1 MFFVREYF
9 ISFMKYFKKILQFV
23 APYKKY
29 AILNII
35 FNILYAI
42 FNVLTVV
49 AFIPVLNILFKQENK
64 ITAKPVYE
72 GVGSFGDYARE
83 YFYHFISQKIDQ
95 EGVLK
100 TLAFICILTLSL
112 FFLKNLFRYLASYV
126 LVFLRNGTVKDLR
139 DALYHKIVRLPISY
153 FSEKRKG
160 DIIARMTSD
169 VQEIEN
175 SFLTSLE
182 AVVRE
187 PLTVVISLTM
197 MFVISLKL
205 TLFVFILLP
214 ISGFIISSVSKKLK
228 ANSLK
233 AQKETGKFLSFIEET
248 LTGLRV
254 IKGFNAE
261 KIIENKFKESTTR
274 FRDLMTSVLHRKTLA
289 SPMSE
294 FLGSATII
302 AILWYGG
309 RMVLQDDSNLKPEE
323 FLTYIVLFYTVL
335 NPVKAITTAYYNIQ
349 KGDASAERVMEILET
364 ENHIIDKPNAIKK
377 DEFKQQIE
385 FKNIAFKYKDE
396 YVLKNFS
403 LTVPKG
409 KTVALVGQS
418 GSGKSTLAN
427 LVTRFYDVNKGNILI
442 DGENIKDITKKSLRD
457 LMGIVTQ
464 ESILFNDTIA
474 NNIKLGSPNATI
486 KEVRNAA
493 EIANA
498 HEFIK
503 DLPEQYETN
512 IGDSGN
518 TLSGGQKQRLSIAR
532 AVLKNP
538 PIMILDEA
546 TSALDT
552 ESEQLV
558 QKALE
563 KMMENRTSLVI
574 AHRLSTIQKADVI
587 VVMKKGEIVE
597 QGKHDELL
605 AKKGEYF
612 KLVTMQSL

>member
-1 MFFVREYF
+1 MNHFR
-9 ISFMKYFKKILQFV
+9 KILKF
-23 APYKKY
+23 ARPYRRF
-29 AILNII
+29 AWLNVF

-42 FNVLTVV
+42 FNVLSVL
-49 AFIPVLNILFKQENK
+49 AFIPVLGILFGKEEL
-64 ITAKPVYE
+64 VYE
-72 GVGSFGDYARE
+72 KPIYKGITNTFDYGQE
-83 YFYHFISQKIDQ
+83 YLSYQITLLIE
-95 EGVLK
+95 EGGINRAL
-100 TLAFICILTLSL
+100 LFICVLSFCL
-112 FFLKNLFRYLASYV
+112 FFFKNLFRYFASYV
-126 LVFLRNGTVKDLR
+126 LTFLRNGVVKDLR
-139 DALYHKIVRLPISY
+139 DSLYHKIIELPISY
-153 FSEKRKG
+153 FSERRKG
-160 DIIARMTSD
+160 DIIARMTAD
-169 VQEIEN
+169 VQEVEV

-182 AVVRE
+182 TVVRE
-187 PLTVVISLTM
+187 PLTIIISLSM
-197 MFVISLKL
+197 MLMMSPQL

-214 ISGFIISSVSKKLK
+214 ISGFIISSISKKLK
-228 ANSLK
+228 ATSLK
-233 AQKETGKFLSFIEET
+233 AQVETGNFLSFIEET

-261 KIIENKFKESTTR
+261 EKIEAKFNQSTTK

-302 AILWYGG
+302 LILWYGG
-309 RMVLQDDSNLKPEE
+309 REVLSENSELNAEA
-323 FLTYIVLFYTVL
+323 FLGYIVLFYTIL
-335 NPVKAITTAYYNIQ
+335 NPIKAITTAFYNIQ
-349 KGDASAERVMEILET
+349 KGDASAERIFDILEA
-364 ENHIIDKPNAIKK
+364 ENTIIDKPNAVVKESFESEIS
-377 DEFKQQIE
+377 
-385 FKNIAFKYKDE
+385 FKNISFKYKDD

-403 LTVPKG
+403 LTIPIG

-427 LVTRFYDVNKGNILI
+427 LITRFYDVNKGTIKI
-442 DGENIKDITKKSLRD
+442 DGIDLKDMTKKSLRG

-464 ESILFNDTIA
+464 DSILFNDTVK
-474 NNIKLGSPNATI
+474 NNISLGVENASDEAVLEAS
-486 KEVRNAA
+486 K
-493 EIANA
+493 IANA

-503 DLPEQYETN
+503 DLPEQYDTN

-563 KMMENRTSLVI
+563 KMMKNRTSLVI
-574 AHRLSTIQKADVI
+574 AHRLSTIQRADLILVLR
-587 VVMKKGEIVE
+587 KGEIVE
-597 QGKHDELL
+597 QGKHEELL
-605 AKKGEYF
+605 AKKGEYY
-612 KLVTMQSL
+612 KLVNMQSL

>member
-1 MFFVREYF
+1 ME
-9 ISFMKYFKKILQFV
+9 YFKKIL
-23 APYKKY
+23 KY
-29 AILNII
+29 AKPYAKYGWLNVL

-42 FNVLTVV
+42 FNVLTIV

-64 ITAKPVYE
+64 VESKPAYN
-72 GVGSFGDYARE
+72 GIFSLGDYAQDS
-83 YFYHFISQKIDQ
+83 FYYFISQKIEN
-95 EGVLK
+95 EGTIQ
-100 TLAFICILTLSL
+100 TLLFVCILTLSL
-112 FFLKNLFRYLASYV
+112 FFFKNFFRYIASFVLA
-126 LVFLRNGTVKDLR
+126 FMRNGIVKDLR
-139 DALYHKIVRLPISY
+139 DSIYRKIIELPISY
-153 FSEKRKG
+153 FSEKKKG

-169 VQEIEN
+169 VQEIET

-182 AVVRE
+182 AIVRE
-187 PLTVVISLTM
+187 PLTIIISLTIM
-197 MFVISLKL
+197 LVISTKL

-214 ISGFIISSVSKKLK
+214 ISGFIISSISKKLK
-228 ANSLK
+228 AKSLK
-233 AQKETGKFLSFIEET
+233 AQQETGNFLSFIEET

-261 KIIENKFKESTTR
+261 NKIESKFKNSTLK
-274 FRDLMTSVLHRKTLA
+274 FRNLMTSVLHRKTLA

-294 FLGSATII
+294 FLGATTII
-302 AILWYGG
+302 IILWYGG
-309 RMVLQDDSNLKPEE
+309 KLVLSDDSALKPEQ
-323 FLTYIVLFYTVL
+323 FLTYIGLFYLIL
-335 NPVKAITTAYYNIQ
+335 NPVKALTTAFYNIQ
-349 KGDASAERVMEILET
+349 KGNASAERILSVLET
-364 ENHIIDKPNAIKK
+364 KNTIIDKPNALEKK
-377 DEFKQQIE
+377 SFDNEISFE
-385 FKNIAFKYKDE
+385 NISFKYKDE
-396 YVLKNFS
+396 FVLKDFS
-403 LTVPKG
+403 LTIPKG

-427 LVTRFYDVNKGNILI
+427 LITRFYDVNKGVIKI
-442 DGENIKDITKKSLRD
+442 DGIDIKDIKQKSLRS

-464 ESILFNDTIA
+464 ESILFNDTVK
-474 NNIKLGSPNATI
+474 NNISLGVEKVVDKQVIDASI
-486 KEVRNAA
+486 
-493 EIANA
+493 IANA

-538 PIMILDEA
+538 PIMVLDEA

-563 KMMENRTSLVI
+563 KMMENRTSMVI
-574 AHRLSTIQKADVI
+574 AHRLSTIQKADLI
-587 VVMKKGEIVE
+587 VVLKKGEIVE
-597 QGKHDELL
+597 QGKHSELL
-605 AKKGEYF
+605 TKKGEYF

>member
-1 MFFVREYF
+1 M
-9 ISFMKYFKKILQFV
+9 SYFKKII
-23 APYKKY
+23 KY
-29 AILNII
+29 AKPYSKFAWLNIV
-35 FNILYAI
+35 FNILYAV
-42 FNVLTVV
+42 FNVLTIV

-64 ITAKPVYE
+64 IEAAPIYHGIFSLGKYAQD
-72 GVGSFGDYARE
+72 SFY
-83 YFYHFISQKIDQ
+83 YFISQKMENDGAI
-95 EGVLK
+95 K
-100 TLAFICILTLSL
+100 TLVFVCGLTLFL
-112 FFLKNLFRYLASYV
+112 FFFKNFFRYIASFVLA
-126 LVFLRNGTVKDLR
+126 FLRNGVVKDLR
-139 DALYHKIVRLPISY
+139 DSIYQKIIELPIAY
-153 FSEKRKG
+153 FSEKKKG

-187 PLTVVISLTM
+187 PLTIVISLTIM
-197 MFVISLKL
+197 LVISIKL
-205 TLFVFILLP
+205 TLFVFVLLP
-214 ISGFIISSVSKKLK
+214 ISGFIISSISKKLK
-228 ANSLK
+228 AQSLK
-233 AQKETGKFLSFIEET
+233 AQQETGNFLSFIEET

-261 KIIENKFKESTTR
+261 DKIKRKFKNSTNN
-274 FRDLMTSVLHRKTLA
+274 FRILMNSVLQRKTLA

-302 AILWYGG
+302 TILWYGG
-309 RMVLQDDSNLKPEE
+309 KLVLGDNSPLRPEQ
-323 FLTYIVLFYTVL
+323 FLTYIGLFYLIL
-335 NPVKAITTAYYNIQ
+335 NPVKSLTTAFYNIQ
-349 KGDASAERVMEILET
+349 KGNASAERILEILET
-364 ENHIIDKPNAIKK
+364 ENTIVDKPNAVEKK
-377 DEFKQQIE
+377 FFENEISFE
-385 FKNIAFKYKDE
+385 NISFKYKDDL
-396 YVLKNFS
+396 VVTNFS
-403 LTVPKG
+403 LQIKKG
-409 KTVALVGQS
+409 QTVALVGQS

-427 LVTRFYDVNKGNILI
+427 LITRFYDVNEGVIKI
-442 DGENIKDITKKSLRD
+442 DGVDIKEITQKSLRG

-464 ESILFNDTIA
+464 DSILFNDTVK
-474 NNIKLGSPNATI
+474 NNISLGVESATDD
-486 KEVRNAA
+486 EVIEAA
-493 EIANA
+493 KIANA
-498 HEFIK
+498 HEFISE
-503 DLPEQYETN
+503 LPNQYQNN

-538 PIMILDEA
+538 PIMVLDEA

-574 AHRLSTIQKADVI
+574 AHRLSTIQKADLI
-587 VVMKKGEIVE
+587 LVMKKGEIVE
-597 QGKHDELL
+597 QGKHSELL